1 MLLKMTVMTV
11 YIMLRKAARL
21 GVYNM
26 YRCTDRESPL
36 FILYRIESNRIS
48 RYCVPY
54 RIESVNT
61 VS

>member
-1 MLLKMTVMTV
+1 MLH
-11 YIMLRKAARL
+11 KAAWL

-36 FILYRIESNRIS
+36 FILYRIEYRDI
-48 RYCVPY
+48 VY
-54 RIESVNT
+54 RIDFVNT